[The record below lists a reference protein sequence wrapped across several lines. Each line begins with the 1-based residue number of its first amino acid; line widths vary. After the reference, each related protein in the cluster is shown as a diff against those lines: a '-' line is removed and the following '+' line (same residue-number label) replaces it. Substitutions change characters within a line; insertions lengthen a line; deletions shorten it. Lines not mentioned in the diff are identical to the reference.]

1 MESDTKKLTDTTK
14 LLRECDAGT
23 KMAISSINEILEK
36 VEDTKLSEI
45 LTKSRNAHEELE
57 SEIHSLLNYHKEEQ
71 KEPDPIAKGMSFIKT
86 NVKMG
91 IDESDKTVA
100 NLITDGCNM
109 GIKSLN
115 KYLNQYA
122 MADVISKKITE
133 KLIRL
138 EENLRKEQPVESEK
152 PKNILTF
159 DGVMQNAKYIL
170 YYMFFLIFFKYYCT
184 KCKFYVL
191 NNHIF
196 YIPCL

>member
-1 MESDTKKLTDTTK
+1 MF
-14 LLRECDAGT
+14 
-23 KMAISSINEILEK
+23 
-36 VEDTKLSEI
+36 
-45 LTKSRNAHEELE
+45 
-57 SEIHSLLNYHKEEQ
+57 LLNYHKEEQ

-138 EENLRKEQPVESEK
+138 EENLRKELSTY
-152 PKNILTF
+152 L
-159 DGVMQNAKYIL
+159 
-170 YYMFFLIFFKYYCT
+170 
-184 KCKFYVL
+184 
-191 NNHIF
+191 
-196 YIPCL
+196 

>member
-23 KMAISSINEILEK
+23 KMAISSIN
-36 VEDTKLSEI
+36 EDTKLSEI

-71 KEPDPIAKGMSFIKT
+71 KEPDPLAKGMSFIKT

-138 EENLRKEQPVESEK
+138 EENLRKELSAY
-152 PKNILTF
+152 L
-159 DGVMQNAKYIL
+159 
-170 YYMFFLIFFKYYCT
+170 
-184 KCKFYVL
+184 
-191 NNHIF
+191 
-196 YIPCL
+196 

>member
-36 VEDTKLSEI
+36 VEDTKLNEI
-45 LTKSRNAHEELE
+45 LTKRRNAHEELE

-71 KEPDPIAKGMSFIKT
+71 KEPDPIAKDMSFIKT

-122 MADVISKKITE
+122 MADVISKKNNRKTDSIRGKST
-133 KLIRL
+133 KRTFHISLIC
-138 EENLRKEQPVESEK
+138 V
-152 PKNILTF
+152 
-159 DGVMQNAKYIL
+159 
-170 YYMFFLIFFKYYCT
+170 
-184 KCKFYVL
+184 
-191 NNHIF
+191 
-196 YIPCL
+196 

>member
-23 KMAISSINEILEK
+23 KMAISSINE
-36 VEDTKLSEI
+36 
-45 LTKSRNAHEELE
+45 TKSRNAHEELE

-138 EENLRKEQPVESEK
+138 EENLRKELSTY
-152 PKNILTF
+152 L
-159 DGVMQNAKYIL
+159 
-170 YYMFFLIFFKYYCT
+170 
-184 KCKFYVL
+184 
-191 NNHIF
+191 
-196 YIPCL
+196 

>member
-36 VEDTKLSEI
+36 VEDT
-45 LTKSRNAHEELE
+45 
-57 SEIHSLLNYHKEEQ
+57 

-138 EENLRKEQPVESEK
+138 EENLRKELSTY
-152 PKNILTF
+152 L
-159 DGVMQNAKYIL
+159 
-170 YYMFFLIFFKYYCT
+170 
-184 KCKFYVL
+184 
-191 NNHIF
+191 
-196 YIPCL
+196 

>member
-36 VEDTKLSEI
+36 VEDTKLNEI

-109 GIKSLN
+109 GIK
-115 KYLNQYA
+115 YA

-138 EENLRKEQPVESEK
+138 EENLRKELSTY
-152 PKNILTF
+152 L
-159 DGVMQNAKYIL
+159 
-170 YYMFFLIFFKYYCT
+170 
-184 KCKFYVL
+184 
-191 NNHIF
+191 
-196 YIPCL
+196 

>member
-36 VEDTKLSEI
+36 VEDTKLNEI
-45 LTKSRNAHEELE
+45 LTRNAHEELE

-138 EENLRKEQPVESEK
+138 EENLRNELS
-152 PKNILTF
+152 T
-159 DGVMQNAKYIL
+159 YL
-170 YYMFFLIFFKYYCT
+170 YYVFEKIFLQSTCPN
-184 KCKFYVL
+184 L
-191 NNHIF
+191 R
-196 YIPCL
+196 YISYPQPHFL